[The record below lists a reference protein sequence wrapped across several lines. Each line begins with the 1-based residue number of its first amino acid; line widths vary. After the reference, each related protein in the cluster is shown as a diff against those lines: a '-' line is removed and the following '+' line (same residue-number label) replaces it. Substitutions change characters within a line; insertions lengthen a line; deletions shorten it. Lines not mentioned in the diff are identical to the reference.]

1 MKDKHISTIW
11 LIYTVVMALIG
22 SQLEGREPVAEKAFL
37 LALFAQILLGVWI
50 LLSVAINFLIIYFN
64 IRFKIPAPK
73 RFKDKITP
81 IYELVTYHEAVDYFT
96 IKKYVLKWE
105 EFNYE
110 TNLFYI
116 VPFVSLLLKYKY
128 VEIGEYEFE
137 HNISDVTDIAL
148 LYEDK
153 YNEIHAKELESKTE
167 KDIKANRINKLNKTF
182 LENYEN

>member
-1 MKDKHISTIW
+1 
-11 LIYTVVMALIG
+11 MALIG
-22 SQLEGREPVAEKAFL
+22 SQLEGEEPVAEKVFISALFSQFL
-37 LALFAQILLGVWI
+37 LVVWI
-50 LLSVAINFLIIYFN
+50 LLSFAINCLIIYSN

-81 IYELVTYHEAVDYFT
+81 IYEMATYYELESYFT

-116 VPFVSLLLKYKY
+116 APFGSLLLKYKY
-128 VEIGEYEFE
+128 VQVGEYEFE
-137 HNISDVTDIAL
+137 DKIGDVTDIAI

-153 YNEIHAKELESKTE
+153 YNKIHAKELESKTE
-167 KDIKANRINKLNKTF
+167 KDIKTNRINKLNKTF

>member
-22 SQLEGREPVAEKAFL
+22 SQIEGEEPLPEKIFFSALIAQFL
-37 LALFAQILLGVWI
+37 LVIWI
-50 LLSVAINFLIIYFN
+50 LLSFAINFLILYSN

-81 IYELVTYHEAVDYFT
+81 IYEMATYHEAVYHFT

-128 VEIGEYEFE
+128 VEVGEYEFE
-137 HNISDVTDIAL
+137 YEISGITDIAL
-148 LYEDK
+148 LYEDR
-153 YNEIHAKELESKTE
+153 YNEIHAKELEIKTE
-167 KDIKANRINKLNKTF
+167 KDIKTNRINKLNKTF

>member
-1 MKDKHISTIW
+1 
-11 LIYTVVMALIG
+11 
-22 SQLEGREPVAEKAFL
+22 
-37 LALFAQILLGVWI
+37 
-50 LLSVAINFLIIYFN
+50 
-64 IRFKIPAPK
+64 
-73 RFKDKITP
+73 
-81 IYELVTYHEAVDYFT
+81 VTYHEAVDYFT